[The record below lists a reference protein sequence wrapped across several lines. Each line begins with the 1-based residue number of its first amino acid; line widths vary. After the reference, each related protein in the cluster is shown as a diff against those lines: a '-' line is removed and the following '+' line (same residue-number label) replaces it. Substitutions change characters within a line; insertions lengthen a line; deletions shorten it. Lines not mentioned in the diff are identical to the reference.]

1 MNSIYNKGFTLVE
14 LMVVVT
20 IIGILAGMSLLGM
33 QNFQA
38 ASALDQSANELK
50 FEITQ
55 ASLQAL
61 RNNRSYNVIFA
72 RPDNYGYQVWT
83 TIGGVSTKVDS
94 FRLRSGTSFN
104 IALADTVVVFSRSGA
119 VLSTPA
125 ALRIKKGNRTKTL
138 TILSSTGEVIIQ

>member
-1 MNSIYNKGFTLVE
+1 MKSADNKGFTLIE
-14 LMVVVT
+14 LMVVVV

-33 QNFQA
+33 QNFQN

-61 RNNRSYNVIFA
+61 RNNREYTVMFA
-72 RPDNYGYQVWT
+72 KPNAYGYQVWT
-83 TIGGVSTKVDS
+83 MIGGVSTRVDS
-94 FRLRSGTSFN
+94 FSLRSGTYFD
-104 IALADTVVVFSRSGA
+104 IAIIDTVAFSGSGA
-119 VLSTPA
+119 VLRAPA
-125 ALRIKKGNRTKTL
+125 AIKLKKGNRTKTI